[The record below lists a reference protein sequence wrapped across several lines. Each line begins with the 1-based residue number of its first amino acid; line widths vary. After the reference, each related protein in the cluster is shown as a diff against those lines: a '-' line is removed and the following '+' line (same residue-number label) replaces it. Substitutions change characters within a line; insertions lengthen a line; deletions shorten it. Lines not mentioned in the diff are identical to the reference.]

1 MQRKEAES
9 LSSVIQQYLRAIG
22 ADQRIKEIRALQKWD
37 EVVGKMIS
45 RDTIDIDLRNGELT
59 VRFKSPLIRNEIM
72 ARRSYI
78 IQKMNEAAGENIIK
92 IITIK

>member
-92 IITIK
+92 IITVR